1 MAIHELEGTISR
13 LVAPGKGILAA
24 DESQTTIGKR
34 FAALHIES
42 TVENR
47 RNYRELLFTTP
58 DIETFI
64 NGVILHEETLG
75 QRNKEGIL
83 FPELLDK
90 EHGIVPGIKV
100 DKGLIPLNTEE
111 KMTQGLDGLAERLEM
126 YKNLGAYFAKW
137 RAVFTISKTLPSS
150 LALVSN
156 AQALARYASI
166 CQENGIVPIVE
177 PELLMEGD
185 HSLARCAEATTAALH
200 TVFEELEK
208 HRVLLKCI
216 ILKPSMVITGSHYSP
231 QASVNEVANATLEVL
246 RQTVPAA
253 VPSIN
258 FLSGGQTPELA
269 TAHLNE
275 MNKLLEKSRQPW
287 LLSFSYGRALQ
298 EPALKTWNGKAHNVK
313 AAQRAFYKRAKLNA
327 AACKGDYQGN
337 METEDKEAE
346 PAFV

>member
-24 DESQTTIGKR
+24 DESQATIGKR
-34 FAALHIES
+34 FATFHIES

-47 RNYRELLFTTP
+47 RSYRELLFTTP
-58 DIETFI
+58 GIEAFI
-64 NGVILHEETLG
+64 NGIILHEETLG
-75 QRNKEGIL
+75 QQNKEGVL
-83 FPELLDK
+83 FPEVLDK
-90 EHGIVPGIKV
+90 ELGIVPGIKV
-100 DKGLIPLNTEE
+100 DKGLIPLNAEE

-137 RAVFTISKTLPSS
+137 RAVFTISDTLPSS
-150 LALVSN
+150 LAQVTN

-166 CQENGIVPIVE
+166 CQANGIVPIVE
-177 PELLMEGD
+177 PELLINGD
-185 HSLARCAEATTAALH
+185 HSLKRCTAATEATLY
-200 TVFEELEK
+200 TVFEELHK
-208 HRVLLKCI
+208 HHVLLDCM
-216 ILKPSMVITGSHYSP
+216 ILKPSMVITGAQHTP
-231 QASVNEVANATLEVL
+231 KASVTEVAEATLKVL
-246 RQTVPAA
+246 RLTVPAA

-275 MNKLLEKSRQPW
+275 MNKLLLNSRQPW

-327 AACKGDYQGN
+327 AACKGQYRPN
-337 METEDKEAE
+337 METEDQEAE